1 MMTVIE
7 LLDDLIADIKDRI
20 DDYEY
25 DIRITDSRLE
35 KQNRE
40 IRIDEL
46 KQWRN
51 TLRIIRSEQ
60 E

>member
-1 MMTVIE
+1 MTVIE
-7 LLDDLIADIKDRI
+7 LLDGLISDINDYI

-25 DIRITDSRLE
+25 DIRMTDSRLE
-35 KQNRE
+35 KQDRK

-46 KQWRN
+46 KGLRK

>member
-1 MMTVIE
+1 MSVIE
-7 LLDDLIADIKDRI
+7 LLDGLISDLTDTI
-20 DDYEY
+20 DDYRD
-25 DIRITDSRLE
+25 DIRRTDSRLE
-35 KQNRE
+35 KQDRE

-51 TLRIIRSEQ
+51 TLRIIRTEQ

>member
-1 MMTVIE
+1 MTVIE
-7 LLDDLIADIKDRI
+7 LLDGLISDLDDSIAD
-20 DDYEY
+20 YED
-25 DIRITDSRLE
+25 DIRRTSSRLE

-46 KQWRN
+46 KQWKK
-51 TLRIIRSEQ
+51 TLRIIRAEQ

>member
-1 MMTVIE
+1 MTVIE
-7 LLDDLIADIKDRI
+7 LLDGLISDLT
-20 DDYEY
+20 DYIEDY
-25 DIRITDSRLE
+25 RDDIRRTDSRLE
-35 KQNRE
+35 KQDRE

-46 KQWRN
+46 RQWRK

>member
-1 MMTVIE
+1 MTVTE
-7 LLDDLIADIKDRI
+7 LLDSLISDLT
-20 DDYEY
+20 DYIEDY
-25 DIRITDSRLE
+25 RDDIRRTNSRLE
-35 KQNRE
+35 KQDRE

-46 KQWRN
+46 RQWRK

>member
-1 MMTVIE
+1 MTVIE
-7 LLDDLIADIKDRI
+7 LLDGLIEDLNDYIKDYKDDIKR
-20 DDYEY
+20 
-25 DIRITDSRLE
+25 TNSRLE
-35 KQNRE
+35 KQDRE

-46 KQWRN
+46 KQWRE

>member
-1 MMTVIE
+1 MTVIE
-7 LLDDLIADIKDRI
+7 LLDDLIADLT
-20 DDYEY
+20 DYIEDY
-25 DIRITDSRLE
+25 RDDIRRTNSRLE
-35 KQNRE
+35 KQDRE

-46 KQWRN
+46 RQWRK

>member
-1 MMTVIE
+1 MTVIE
-7 LLDDLIADIKDRI
+7 LLDDLISDLTDSIE
-20 DDYEY
+20 DYEY
-25 DIRITDSRLE
+25 DIRLTNSRLE

-46 KQWRN
+46 KQWRK